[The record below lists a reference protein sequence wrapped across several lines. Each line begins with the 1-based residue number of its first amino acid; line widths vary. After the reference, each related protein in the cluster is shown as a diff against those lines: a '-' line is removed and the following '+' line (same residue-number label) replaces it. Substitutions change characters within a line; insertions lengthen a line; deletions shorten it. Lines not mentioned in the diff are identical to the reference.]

1 MLTPSFTWYLKL
13 QSFCSCNF
21 TPIIELVR
29 DQKFETSSFIV
40 TIIIIINIPIII
52 IIIIIIFIIDLII
65 LMIIGTDS
73 LEKDEVFSLI
83 RITWSFC
90 CAAF

>member
-1 MLTPSFTWYLKL
+1 MRTPSFTWYLKL

-29 DQKFETSSFIV
+29 DQNFVTSSFIV

-73 LEKDEVFSLI
+73 LEKNEVFSLI